1 MVMEQAEEYV
11 DGEYKTRYSDCFI
24 RGNNS
29 SSVALSLCVVMY
41 IAPDDS

>member
-1 MVMEQAEEYV
+1 MEQAEEYV

-29 SSVALSLCVVMY
+29 SPVVLSLCVVMY